1 MSIFD
6 RLDGTSRNILH
17 FAFDEAKYLG
27 HSFVGPEHLLLGI
40 LREEKAIGA
49 QLLAKQ
55 KVLIEDVRLEIIK
68 IVGRGVFST
77 NVDGYT
83 PRALECLD
91 KSYAFAAKAS
101 CDTIRSE
108 HILLA
113 ILSDEQ
119 SVAFKVL
126 MALNVSFPTLKDQ
139 LIQTAQI
146 SKTGTSA
153 QDHQHEMIDQFAVD
167 LTARAEDKRLDPVF
181 GREDEIARLIQTL
194 SRRTKNNPCLIG
206 EPGVGKTAIVE
217 GLTQRIVSG
226 EVPEVLWGKRVYSL
240 SMGIL
245 LAGTKYR
252 GEFEERL
259 TKLLKEIF
267 EAGDVILFIDEI
279 HTIIGAGGAEGAID
293 ASSILKPILARGEI
307 QIIGTTT
314 INDYKRYIEKDS
326 GLERRF
332 QPILVSEP
340 TKEHAI
346 EILKLLRERYENHHK
361 VKITDEA
368 IRAAVELSERY
379 MTERFLPDKAVD
391 LMDEAAAKKRIENLK
406 QNDLIKEYEENLKE
420 LRVQKDKA
428 VSHLDFEKA
437 AILRD
442 REHKILEA
450 IQEEK
455 KIQQMMSLQSVLLDA
470 QDIEQL
476 VSVITRIPVERL
488 MQNEAQKLLELE
500 HYLEKRV
507 VGQGEAVNVVARA
520 IRRSRVGL
528 SSPNKPIGSFLFM
541 GPTGVGKTE
550 LSKGLANILFGSDQA
565 MIRIDMSEYMEKH
578 TVSRLIGSP
587 PGYVG
592 HEAGGQLTDRVKLKP
607 YSLILFDEIEKAHE
621 DIFNLLLQIMDEG
634 ILTDGKGRT
643 VNFKNTLII
652 MTSNIGADRLSKKRQ
667 LMGFGDIDQD
677 EVEKQRVRE
686 ALTESLKGYFK
697 PEFLNRIDDV
707 VVFNTL
713 NPEDIREIVNLVSA
727 DLEQRM
733 AHLGYPLVIS
743 DKAKD
748 HLAIVGYDDEYGA
761 RPLKR
766 TMTKLVEDKLAEYIL
781 KHPMGEPL
789 KFIVTFENGEIHI
802 QSEKMEQPKELE
814 EVTNGKG

>member
-40 LREEKAIGA
+40 LREEKAIAA
-49 QLLAKQ
+49 QLLGKQ

-68 IVGRGVFST
+68 NVGRGVFST

-91 KSYAFAAKAS
+91 KSYAYAAKAS

-108 HILLA
+108 HMLLA
-113 ILSDEQ
+113 ILSDDN
-119 SVAFKVL
+119 SVAYKVL
-126 MALNVSFPTLKDQ
+126 IDLNISLPTLKDQ
-139 LIQTAQI
+139 LNQTAQI
-146 SKTGTSA
+146 AKSGNQA
-153 QDHQHEMIDQFAVD
+153 QNHQHEMIDQFAVD

-181 GREDEIARLIQTL
+181 GREEEIARLIQTL
-194 SRRTKNNPCLIG
+194 SRRTKNNPCLVG

-259 TKLLKEIF
+259 TKLLKEIL

-340 TKEHAI
+340 TMEHAI
-346 EILKLLRERYENHHK
+346 QILKLLRERYENHHK

-406 QNDLIKEYEENLKE
+406 QNDLVRTYEEDLKG
-420 LRVQKDKA
+420 LRNEKDKA
-428 VSHLDFEKA
+428 VSLLDFEKA

-442 REHKILEA
+442 REHEILEA
-450 IQEEK
+450 IEAEK
-455 KIQQMMSLQSVLLDA
+455 KKQQMMALQSIVLDGR
-470 QDIEQL
+470 DIEQL
-476 VSVITRIPVERL
+476 VSAITRIPVERL
-488 MQNEAQKLLELE
+488 MEKEAQKLLELE

-507 VGQGEAVNVVARA
+507 VGQQEAVNVVARA

-592 HEAGGQLTDRVKLKP
+592 HDEGGQLTDRVKRKP

-652 MTSNIGADRLSKKRQ
+652 MTSNIGADKLSKKRQ
-667 LMGFGDIDQD
+667 LMGFGDMSQD

-686 ALTESLKGYFK
+686 SLTESLKAYFK

-707 VVFNTL
+707 VVFNSL
-713 NPEDIREIVNLVSA
+713 NPDNIRQIVNLVSQ

-733 AHLGYPLVIS
+733 ANMGYPLVIS
-743 DKAKD
+743 NQARD
-748 HLAIVGYDDEYGA
+748 HLAVVGYDDEYGA

-781 KHPMGEPL
+781 KHPVGAHL
-789 KFIVTFENGEIHI
+789 KFIVTFDKGEIQI
-802 QSEKMEQPKELE
+802 QSEKIQLEKELE
-814 EVTNGKG
+814 EVTHGKN

>member
-40 LREEKAIGA
+40 LREEKSVAA
-49 QLLAKQ
+49 QLLEKQ

-91 KSYAFAAKAS
+91 KGYAYAAKAS
-101 CDTIRSE
+101 CETIRSE
-108 HILLA
+108 HLLLA
-113 ILSDEQ
+113 ILSDDN

-126 MALNVSFPTLKDQ
+126 MELNISLPTLKDHLNQ
-139 LIQTAQI
+139 AAQI
-146 SKTGTSA
+146 SKSGNTNQSQA
-153 QDHQHEMIDQFAVD
+153 HELIDQFAVD

-181 GREDEIARLIQTL
+181 GREEEIARLIQTL

-259 TKLLKEIF
+259 TKLLKEIL

-340 TKEHAI
+340 TVEHAI
-346 EILKLLRERYENHHK
+346 EILKRLREGYENHHK

-379 MTERFLPDKAVD
+379 ITERFLPDKAVD

-406 QNDLIKEYEENLKE
+406 RNDIVRKYEEDLKV
-420 LRVQKDKA
+420 LRLEKDKA
-428 VSHLDFEKA
+428 VSLLDFEKA
-437 AILRD
+437 ALLRD
-442 REHKILEA
+442 REHEILETIEA
-450 IQEEK
+450 EK
-455 KIQQMMSLQSVLLDA
+455 KKQQMMSLQSVVLDER
-470 QDIEQL
+470 DIEQL
-476 VSVITRIPVERL
+476 VSTVTKIPVERL
-488 MQNEAQKLLELE
+488 MQKEAHKLLELE
-500 HYLEKRV
+500 SYLEKRV
-507 VGQGEAVNVVARA
+507 VGQKEAVNVVARA

-592 HEAGGQLTDRVKLKP
+592 HDEGGQLTDRVKIKP

-652 MTSNIGADRLSKKRQ
+652 MTSNIGADKLSKKRQ
-667 LMGFGDIDQD
+667 TMGFGDIHQD

-686 ALTESLKGYFK
+686 SLTESLKSYFK
-697 PEFLNRIDDV
+697 PEFLNRVDDV
-707 VVFNTL
+707 VVFNSL
-713 NPEDIREIVNLVSA
+713 NPENIRKIVDLVSE

-733 AHLGYPLVIS
+733 ANMGYPLSIS
-743 DKAKD
+743 DKARD
-748 HLAIVGYDDEYGA
+748 HLAEVGYDDEYGA

-766 TMTKLVEDKLAEYIL
+766 TMTKLVEDKLAEFIL
-781 KHPMGEPL
+781 KHPVGSQL
-789 KFIVTFENGEIHI
+789 RFVVTFDKGEIQI
-802 QSEKMEQPKELE
+802 QSEKMTLE
-814 EVTNGKG
+814 EVTHGKG